1 MGGPARGPARTRVE
15 WAPWNDP
22 PPSGGTS
29 GSAARAR
36 DEKGPGS
43 GGRGSGKNQDFELR
57 SEPTV
62 TPTAGK
68 GKRPRTPRP
77 EGSAPSAREV
87 PLAIAFLGGS
97 FGRTETRSGVEWA
110 PWNDPPSASAGGTS
124 GSAARAPNEK
134 VPGCGGP
141 KTQNCRGLPLE
152 PTITPTAGKGK
163 RSGTPLRERS
173 APVFLPAFGGF
184 V

>member
-1 MGGPARGPARTRVE
+1 MGGPARGPARTR
-15 WAPWNDP
+15 
-22 PPSGGTS
+22 
-29 GSAARAR
+29 
-36 DEKGPGS
+36 
-43 GGRGSGKNQDFELR
+43 
-57 SEPTV
+57 
-62 TPTAGK
+62 
-68 GKRPRTPRP
+68 
-77 EGSAPSAREV
+77 
-87 PLAIAFLGGS
+87 
-97 FGRTETRSGVEWA
+97 VEWA

>member
-15 WAPWNDP
+15 WAPWNEP

-36 DEKGPGS
+36 DEKGPGC
-43 GGRGSGKNQDFELR
+43 GGRDQRAQSFDGVSL
-57 SEPTV
+57 EPTV

-68 GKRPRTPRP
+68 GKRPRM
-77 EGSAPSAREV
+77 
-87 PLAIAFLGGS
+87 
-97 FGRTETRSGVEWA
+97 
-110 PWNDPPSASAGGTS
+110 
-124 GSAARAPNEK
+124 
-134 VPGCGGP
+134 
-141 KTQNCRGLPLE
+141 
-152 PTITPTAGKGK
+152 
-163 RSGTPLRERS
+163 PLRERS